1 MTEQHTYHPVF
12 CVSGAICSSI
22 FCSSVRVEACQLK
35 PRQGAARRNVGG
47 NVPMSLMFHTPGAA
61 IEDILGFFVSLASLP
76 ASTPSTAES
85 TLESGS
91 VMLDWG
97 GVRCV
102 VERG

>member
-1 MTEQHTYHPVF
+1 MNVKEKTTYHPVF

-22 FCSSVRVEACQLK
+22 FCSSVRGVSAHA
-35 PRQGAARRNVGG
+35 QGKGRLGDVGG

-97 GVRCV
+97 DVRLW
-102 VERG
+102 